1 MDEGAWG
8 GSGYLMMTL
17 TRIQAVERLTR
28 GIPNHR
34 RVDTWVGP
42 GMKGPYLF
50 SLFFIIFL

>member
-1 MDEGAWG
+1 VDEGAWG

-17 TRIQAVERLTR
+17 TGIQAVERLTR

-42 GMKGPYLF
+42 RMKVPYLF
-50 SLFFIIFL
+50 SHFLIFL

>member
-17 TRIQAVERLTR
+17 TGIQAVERLTR

-42 GMKGPYLF
+42 RMKVPYLF
-50 SLFFIIFL
+50 SHFLIFL